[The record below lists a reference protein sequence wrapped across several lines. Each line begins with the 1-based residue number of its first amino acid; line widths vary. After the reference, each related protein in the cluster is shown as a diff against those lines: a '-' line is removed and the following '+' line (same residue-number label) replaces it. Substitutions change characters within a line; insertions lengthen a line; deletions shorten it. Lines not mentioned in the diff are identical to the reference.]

1 MPRLTD
7 ETLFPL
13 LHALCSM
20 DQYPKWFLAL
30 IFPNVLIP
38 VATVVFYLFGNLHPF
53 GRVESPAFS
62 FLIYLLMQLFW
73 LLPIGSF
80 FGSLFLWGN
89 LKEHAAI
96 ITAVVGL
103 LISLTSILL
112 ILFP

>member
-1 MPRLTD
+1 
-7 ETLFPL
+7 
-13 LHALCSM
+13 M
-20 DQYPKWFLAL
+20 DQYSKWFLAL

-53 GRVESPAFS
+53 ARVESPAFS
-62 FLIYLLMQLFW
+62 FLLYLLMQLFW

-89 LKEHAAI
+89 LKERPAI

>member
-1 MPRLTD
+1 
-7 ETLFPL
+7 
-13 LHALCSM
+13 
-20 DQYPKWFLAL
+20 
-30 IFPNVLIP
+30 
-38 VATVVFYLFGNLHPF
+38 
-53 GRVESPAFS
+53 
-62 FLIYLLMQLFW
+62 MQLFW

-89 LKEHAAI
+89 LKERPAI